1 MFLSFSVAV
10 GDTFWKGFWVGMCG
24 RIRDIEG
31 NTSGERF
38 LFVCISLGVFS
49 HIFSGGE
56 FGCRF
61 LLERSLYPVFQVS
74 STLPD
79 TNITPDN
86 RPLEKEIPNLENM
99 FFWGE
104 LFLSGRV
111 VLVSLRR

>member
-1 MFLSFSVAV
+1 M
-10 GDTFWKGFWVGMCG
+10 GMCG
-24 RIRDIEG
+24 RIRDSEG

-38 LFVCISLGVFS
+38 LFVCFFLDFFGVSS

-74 STLPD
+74 STLPE

-99 FFWGE
+99 IFWGE
-104 LFLSGRV
+104 LLVSGRV
-111 VLVSLRR
+111 VLVSLQGEDSYFSGCAEKSDS